1 MLASP
6 HEAKIKICLIGEQ
19 KVGKSTLILRFVKNE
34 FKGDYIRTLGTQVS
48 KKTLSLPDAQQGDT
62 RIDLMVWDIMG
73 EKGFMDLVAD
83 AYFYGSRGIIA
94 VFDVTRPETSAALGR
109 WITQALQVTGKVPMM
124 VVGNKADLMPSQSP
138 GDVAFPN
145 IQSDVIV
152 DRVLTSAKTGEN
164 VEDAFTKLAKAIL
177 AQRRSFVLGRP
188 QEQSRGAR

>member
-1 MLASP
+1 MLANP
-6 HEAKIKICLIGEQ
+6 REAKVKICLIGEQ

-48 KKTLSLPDAQQGDT
+48 KKTLSLPDPQQGDT

-94 VFDVTRPETSAALGR
+94 VFDVTRPETSGALSR
-109 WITQALQVTGKVPMM
+109 WITQALQVTGKVPMIIL
-124 VVGNKADLMPSQSP
+124 GNKADLLPSQDP
-138 GDVAFPN
+138 GEVSFPN
-145 IQSDVIV
+145 VQSDVIV
-152 DRVLTSAKTGEN
+152 DRMLTSAKTGEN
-164 VEDAFTKLAKAIL
+164 VEDAFNKLAKAIL

-188 QEQSRGAR
+188 PSRG